1 MRRLRH
7 TRLLPAACLLALA
20 APPAADAQPDTGLQA
35 ALALE
40 KALVETIAAA
50 EKSVVAIARVPK
62 GPAVGILRDEDS
74 AIVPSGYGTGVVVDR
89 RGLILTNY
97 HVLGDVEKY
106 DYYVWIQ
113 HRSFKVKG
121 VSAREDRKRDAADAR
136 QQARFQAK
144 DVKAADPWFDLAVLE
159 IDADDL
165 TPIKFGDAGKLKKG
179 QIVVALGNPYAIAR
193 DGEVSATWGIISNL
207 RRHAPAPPGEDPLR
221 PQDNT
226 VQQYGDM
233 IQTDAQLP
241 QGASGGALLNLKG
254 EMIGLTSSLAALSNG
269 ETTAGFAIPVD
280 EQFKRVVE
288 QLKLGRRAEFGFLG
302 VAPEGGAYELASGEP
317 AVRIRN
323 VVPGTPA
330 ARAFLRP
337 ADVVTHVD
345 GVRLY
350 DHYDLMREVGKLPVG
365 KRVTLTVVRD
375 GRTPQNVPVTL
386 AKKYLNTT
394 RPVIGRTTR
403 PLWRG
408 MRVDYATASPGEIFQ
423 QRAPEL
429 GLGTC
434 VTVSDIEPDS
444 PAWKAGLRQWTYISH
459 VAGKAVEDPAEFY
472 KLVAGRNGPIELR
485 LIGNRE
491 SVTVAAP

>member
-7 TRLLPAACLLALA
+7 IRLLPAACLLVLA
-20 APPAADAQPDTGLQA
+20 APLAADAQPETGLQA

-40 KALVETIAAA
+40 KTLVETIAAA

-62 GPAVGILRDEDS
+62 DPLVGIPRSEDS
-74 AIVPSGYGTGVVVDR
+74 TMVPSGYGTGVVVDR

-97 HVLGDVEKY
+97 HVLGDIEKY

-113 HRSFKVKG
+113 HRSFKVQG
-121 VSAREDRKRDAADAR
+121 ISAREDRKPAREDAR
-136 QQARFQAK
+136 FKAK

-165 TPIKFGDAGKLKKG
+165 VPIKFGDAGKLKKG

-193 DGEVSATWGIISNL
+193 DGEVSAAWGIISNL
-207 RRHAPAPPGEDPLR
+207 RRHAPAPPGEDPLL

-280 EQFKRVVE
+280 DQFKRVVE

-302 VAPEGGAYELASGEP
+302 VAPERGAYQLASGEP
-317 AVRIRN
+317 AVRIDK

-337 ADVVTHVD
+337 ADVVTQID

-350 DHYDLMREVGKLPVG
+350 DHFDLMREVGKMPVG
-365 KRVTLTVVRD
+365 KRVTLKVVRD
-375 GRTPQNVPVTL
+375 GRVPHNIPVTL

-394 RPVIGRTTR
+394 RPVIGQSTR
-403 PLWRG
+403 PRWRG

-472 KLVAGRNGPIELR
+472 KLVTGRNGPVELH

-491 SVTVAAP
+491 SITVAAP